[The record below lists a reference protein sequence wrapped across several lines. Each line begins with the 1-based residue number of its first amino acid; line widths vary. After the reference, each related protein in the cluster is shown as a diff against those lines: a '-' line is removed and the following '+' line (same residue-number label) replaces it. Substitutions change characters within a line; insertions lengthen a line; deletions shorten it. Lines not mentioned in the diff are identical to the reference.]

1 MYIHEPC
8 RRRGKGACAP
18 RSSSPFGWI
27 AATALLLFPNLAVAQ
42 PADTRAVSATVVS
55 RDGGDLVV
63 DLGSSVGA
71 RPGDV
76 VELWRPLKLR
86 HPVTKQ
92 WLEDRFRIG
101 SLRLVQV
108 GNKLTLA
115 QPDGQPIR
123 QPEPGDIVILRS
135 APTAERLPAP
145 TQPTAAPVVEP
156 TGAEAVPSTPCTDP
170 DPEAQRLSAIFDAL
184 RGTDLVRR
192 IRAYEDYVR
201 ANPEGRF
208 AAVLY
213 EEAQSLRRLLRAA
226 NPVAIEPIVV
236 SFRPPESLLSDTPV
250 SFGFEASDTA
260 SGAVLHLRTAGETSY
275 TSLPM
280 SKVGAGYW
288 AATVEAARVRAPGLE
303 YFIEATGKQG
313 TALPLIGEAQ
323 RPETAHV
330 REMPRPVPPTRRDAT
345 FSMLTDYADYNR
357 MRGDDYAWQ
366 TEGYFG
372 LRYGDEG
379 VRAIRSGFGVY
390 RGAGGTI
397 DDLDELGKEPRRIG
411 LTYGYLELE
420 YGVSPFVSFLGRGAV
435 GLEDDGTAGGGQA
448 MIRIGNDRSTNLLL
462 GGEFLGGVGLRGI
475 TQLELNI
482 FERVPIVL
490 RSEVTNQPAGISD
503 SSPRPTNE
511 GVQAEDTSQDSGDLG
526 ARGIVQVGYRVLP
539 SLTVAGR
546 LSYQGR
552 TINHAGPG
560 AGAAITYAW

>member
-1 MYIHEPC
+1 MI
-8 RRRGKGACAP
+8 
-18 RSSSPFGWI
+18 
-27 AATALLLFPNLAVAQ
+27 
-42 PADTRAVSATVVS
+42 S
-55 RDGGDLVV
+55 RDGADLVV
-63 DLGSSVGA
+63 DLGSAAGA
-71 RPGDV
+71 HPGDV

-123 QPEPGDIVILRS
+123 QPEPGDIVLLRTAS
-135 APTAERLPAP
+135 ATERLPAP
-145 TQPTAAPVVEP
+145 ATEP
-156 TGAEAVPSTPCTDP
+156 TGAVAVLSTPCTDP
-170 DPEAQRLSAIFDAL
+170 DPEAQKLSAIFDSL
-184 RGTDLVRR
+184 RGADIVPR

-201 ANPEGRF
+201 ATPEGRF
-208 AAVLY
+208 SAVLY
-213 EEAQSLRRLLRAA
+213 EEAQSLRRLLRGS
-226 NPVAIEPIVV
+226 NPVAVEPIVV

-250 SFGFEASDTA
+250 SFGFEANDAA
-260 SGAVLHLRTAGETSY
+260 SGAVLHLRTVGETTY
-275 TSLPM
+275 ASLPM
-280 SKVGAGYW
+280 AQVGPGYW
-288 AATVEAARVRAPGLE
+288 AATVDGPRVRAPGLE
-303 YFIEATGKQG
+303 YFIEATGGQG
-313 TALPLIGEAQ
+313 MALPLVGEAQ

-330 REMPRPVPPTRRDAT
+330 RELPRPVPPKRRDAT
-345 FSMLTDYADYNR
+345 FSVLTDYADYNR

-397 DDLDELGKEPRRIG
+397 EDLDELGKEPRRIG

-420 YGVSPFVSFLGRGAV
+420 YGVSPFVSVIGRGAV

-448 MIRIGNDRSTNLLL
+448 MIRIGNDRSTNLML
-462 GGEFLGGVGLRGI
+462 GGEFLGGVGLRGF

-482 FERVPIVL
+482 FERVPILL

-503 SSPRPTNE
+503 SNPRPTQE
-511 GVQAEDTSQDSGDLG
+511 GVQAEDTSQDSGDIG

-552 TINHAGPG
+552 TIKHAGPG